1 MSRADWP
8 HLIVHALPSVRYS
21 LSKSAE
27 GRMLELIDESL
38 EKFFRA
44 TVPLS
49 ATDIDVAFD
58 APDRDWA
65 AKLTRPTVNLF
76 LWDIRRSSTRSKTG
90 MTTVMRNGAPQHQS
104 AYPVVELRYVVTA
117 WTSDLG
123 DERALLGGLTRSLLS
138 FSGIP
143 RQYCS
148 DALEHLEAPGLSMAR
163 AGEDHM
169 DVFKALDG
177 KLKPGLNIVIA
188 TQFDTDVSLPTGPEV
203 GTIEPAVGRPQGSV
217 ERRRRVAGEIA
228 NAADRGAVGAVVR
241 CPGDATTVNDVG
253 QFLLRALPGD
263 EIIVELDPP
272 LVTTVP
278 ETGGIRLG

>member
-1 MSRADWP
+1 MNR
-8 HLIVHALPSVRYS
+8 L
-21 LSKSAE
+21 KS
-27 GRMLELIDESL
+27 
-38 EKFFRA
+38 FFGA

-188 TQFDTDVSLPTGPEV
+188 TQFDTDVSLPRPV
-203 GTIEPAVGRPQGSV
+203 PRSEPSKQPWAGRRVQSNVAVGWRARSPTPPTAAQSV
-217 ERRRRVAGEIA
+217 PC
-228 NAADRGAVGAVVR
+228 VR

-278 ETGGIRLG
+278 RNRRYSPFLTLSRRCRH

>member
-1 MSRADWP
+1 
-8 HLIVHALPSVRYS
+8 
-21 LSKSAE
+21 
-27 GRMLELIDESL
+27 MLELIDESL

-44 TVPLS
+44 AVPLS
-49 ATDIDVAFD
+49 AADIDVGFD
-58 APDRDWA
+58 APDREWA

-90 MTTVMRNGAPQHQS
+90 MTTVMRDGVPQHQS

-123 DERALLGGLTRSLLS
+123 DERALLSGLTKTLLS

-143 RQYCS
+143 RRYCS
-148 DALEHLEAPGLSMAR
+148 DALEHLEAPGVSMAR

-177 KLKPGLNIVIA
+177 KLKPGLNVVIT

-203 GTIEPAVGRPQGSV
+203 GAIETAVGRPQGPV

-228 NAADRGAVGAVVR
+228 NAAERGVIGAVVR

-253 QFLLRALPGD
+253 QFMLRAVPGD
-263 EIIVELDPP
+263 EIIVEVDPS
-272 LVTTVP
+272 LVTKVP
-278 ETGGIRLG
+278 ATGGVRIP